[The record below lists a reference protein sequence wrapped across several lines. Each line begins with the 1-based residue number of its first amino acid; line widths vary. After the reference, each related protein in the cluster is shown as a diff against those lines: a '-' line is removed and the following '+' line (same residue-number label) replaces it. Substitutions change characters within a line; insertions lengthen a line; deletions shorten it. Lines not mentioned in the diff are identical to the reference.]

1 MIKKKVYSPSLFCS
15 LADMLDQRH
24 PLYRLADKIDWRRFE
39 EAFTPLYSQDMG
51 APAKDIRLMCGL
63 LILKHVRNLSDESVV
78 AQWSENAYYQ
88 YFCGMDTF
96 SPCQPCASTE
106 LVPEAYR
113 GMRIVYHYDDDT
125 RFDVSGNLRV
135 GYI

>member
-1 MIKKKVYSPSLFCS
+1 MIKKKVNRPSLFCS

-63 LILKHVRNLSDESVV
+63 LILAESIRVNDDEDYV
-78 AQWSENAYYQ
+78 
-88 YFCGMDTF
+88 
-96 SPCQPCASTE
+96 
-106 LVPEAYR
+106 
-113 GMRIVYHYDDDT
+113 
-125 RFDVSGNLRV
+125 
-135 GYI
+135 